1 MAKKGKNSSWIAFLG
16 ALAVGGVFGY
26 TIASFFGKEDQ
37 VAQAASDKPSL
48 FIIIPMLFLAFFI
61 VILIHELGHVLGGL
75 AMGNEFSLMIVG
87 PLKLQKDD
95 GKYSLTFNKSIAM
108 AGGLALT
115 LPTEVEGFKKRRA
128 IVIGSGPLA
137 SLILAISGYLLSQ
150 YLGDSISRTTD
161 TLILSTYMM
170 SAAIFLATIIPSKVG
185 GFMSDGMQLLMTLR
199 NDATAKK
206 YANFMHLFA
215 LNNKG
220 TKPKDLPMELFGET
234 TNQPIED
241 IYDYAFQQYLYYK
254 DINENNL
261 DSAQSRIQTLEEK
274 LDIYPPNFHP
284 EVQAEWVIFYGL
296 IQPNATEVDRLLNL
310 LDGKKP
316 SMSKVALNVFE
327 AAVAMSKGDLA
338 TAKNFAEEVM
348 ATQKLEG
355 TTKMYQQVM
364 KDRIFIES

>member
-1 MAKKGKNSSWIAFLG
+1 MAKKGKYTSWIAFIA
-16 ALAVGGVFGY
+16 ALAGGGVFGY
-26 TIASFFGKEDQ
+26 TIASFLGKEDQ
-37 VAQAASDKPSL
+37 VAQAAGDKPSL

-61 VILIHELGHVLGGL
+61 VILIHEFGHVLGGL
-75 AMGNEFSLMIVG
+75 LMGNEFSLMIVG

-95 GKYSLTFNKSIAM
+95 GKFSLTFNKSIAM

-115 LPTEVEGFKKRRA
+115 LPTKVEGFKKRRA

-137 SLILAISGYLLSQ
+137 SLVLAIGGYLLAQ
-150 YLGDSISRTTD
+150 YLGDSISRTTN
-161 TLILSTYMM
+161 TLILSTYLM
-170 SAAIFLATIIPSKVG
+170 SAAIFVATIIPSKVG

-199 NDATAKK
+199 NDKMAKK

-220 TKPKDLPMELFGET
+220 TEPKDFPVELFGELT
-234 TNQPIED
+234 DQPIKD

-261 DSAQSRIQTLEEK
+261 ESAQNRIQVLEEK
-274 LDIYPPNFHP
+274 LDLYPSNFQP

-296 IQPNATEVDRLLNL
+296 IQPNAAEVERLLEL
-310 LDGKKP
+310 MDGKKP
-316 SMSKVALNVFE
+316 SMSKVSLNVFE

-338 TAKNFAEEVM
+338 STKVFGEQVL
-348 ATQKLEG
+348 ATKKLEG
-355 TTKMYQQVM
+355 TTKMYQELIRERVM
-364 KDRIFIES
+364 D